1 MSIAQATR
9 VKELEQELQKLRL
22 TVAELAER
30 IAKIEQARKPLQLP
44 KRQ

>member
-9 VKELEQELQKLRL
+9 IKELEQELQKLRL
-22 TVAELAER
+22 ILAELIER